1 MRLGEEQGLIWSELR
16 KQKGDKHHGRVQYRY
31 ITERGGGGEDRDL
44 VNFMT
49 EDKKSKKF

>member
-1 MRLGEEQGLIWSELR
+1 MEGVEKTERFLY
-16 KQKGDKHHGRVQYRY
+16 GDKHHGRVKYRY
-31 ITERGGGGEDRDL
+31 ITERGGGEDRYL